1 MLVFN
6 GLDSWGLLV
15 LRVFLGIIFIYHGLP
30 KLSMPASM
38 AKGMGW
44 SSGSVVLLGLVELL
58 SGLALILGF
67 YAEIGAL
74 LVGIVMLGALF
85 HKMFKWNIPFSAMEK
100 TGWEF
105 DFILLGAAI
114 AVLFLGAGS
123 ISLDAVIG
131 LWP

>member
-1 MLVFN
+1 MLLFE
-6 GLDSWGLLV
+6 GLDLWGLLV
-15 LRVFLGIIFIYHGLP
+15 LRVFLGIVFVYHGMP
-30 KLSMPASM
+30 KLMMSEKM

-44 SSGSVVLLGLVELL
+44 SNGSVVLLGLVELL

-74 LVGIVMLGALF
+74 LVGIIMLGALW
-85 HKMFKWNIPFSAMEK
+85 HKMFKWNIPFFAMDK

-105 DFILLGAAI
+105 DFILLGAAVAI
-114 AVLFLGAGS
+114 LFLGAGA
-123 ISLDAVIG
+123 ISLDALFG